1 MSDNI
6 YIQASPT
13 YEQYM
18 AMAVA
23 LLNVARRDN
32 PDAEHARE
40 AHRIITSQARVVSR
54 KGAK

>member
-6 YIQASPT
+6 HIQVSLT
-13 YEQYM
+13 YEQYI

-23 LLNVARRDN
+23 LLDVERSDN

-40 AHRIITSQARVVSR
+40 AHRIIASQARVVSR
-54 KGAK
+54 KGAN

>member
-1 MSDNI
+1 MSGNI
-6 YIQASPT
+6 YIQVSLT

-23 LLNVARRDN
+23 LLDVERSDN

-40 AHRIITSQARVVSR
+40 AHRIIASQARVVSR